1 MQTISGQDAP
11 AKVSPPAES
20 LTATAKHCTRAVD
33 AKLAL
38 AGLSL
43 AVAIT
48 AHVKQCQQVQIRRLR
63 NWQQKESFAGAS
75 LVNVKQKV
83 DNGLKSQ
90 HVVNRQGKGF
100 MPKQPENFLE
110 VESTANKTTMTT
122 LKILLV

>member
-1 MQTISGQDAP
+1 M
-11 AKVSPPAES
+11 
-20 LTATAKHCTRAVD
+20 D

-63 NWQQKESFAGAS
+63 NWQQKQVFAGAS
-75 LVNVKQKV
+75 LVNVKQEV

-100 MPKQPENFLE
+100 MPKQPENFIE
-110 VESTANKTTMTT
+110 VAAQQIQ
-122 LKILLV
+122 LR